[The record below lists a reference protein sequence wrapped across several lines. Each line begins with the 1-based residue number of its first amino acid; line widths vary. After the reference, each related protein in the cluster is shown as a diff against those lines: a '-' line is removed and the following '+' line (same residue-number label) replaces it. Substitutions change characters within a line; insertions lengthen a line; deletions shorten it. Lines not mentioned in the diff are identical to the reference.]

1 MVIRLEHF
9 QAATAGQ
16 LNFFA
21 EMFDANRLLNDSDGA
36 LAKRFHGERGRE
48 MTGNQHG
55 GSGPTNLVSVADEIH
70 AVVIANVQVSDDASR
85 SIDFQLRLK
94 LPDASE
100 C

>member
-1 MVIRLEHF
+1 MVIRLQHF
-9 QAATAGQ
+9 QAATASQ
-16 LNFFA
+16 LNLFA
-21 EMFDANRLLNDSDGA
+21 EMFDAKRLFNDGDGA

-48 MTGNQHG
+48 VTGNQHG
-55 GSGPTNLVSVADEIH
+55 GSGPTHLVSVADEIH
-70 AVVIANVQVSDDASR
+70 AVVIAKVEVGDDASR